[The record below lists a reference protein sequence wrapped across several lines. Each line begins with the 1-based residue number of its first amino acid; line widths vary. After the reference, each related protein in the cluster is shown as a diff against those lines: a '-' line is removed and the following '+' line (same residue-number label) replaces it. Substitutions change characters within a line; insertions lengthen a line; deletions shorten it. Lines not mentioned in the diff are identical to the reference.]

1 MKYFRLIWS
10 SLWRKKLRTLFTVA
24 SIMAAFVLYGIL
36 SAVQVAFSMGI
47 DLTGAD
53 RLVMIHKV
61 SIIQPLPIAYQAR
74 IEAVPGVT
82 AAAHSS
88 WFGGYYQDPSNFFAQ
103 FPVDPESYL
112 DMFPEF
118 ILDEAAKEAW
128 IANRTGA
135 IVGSTTAEQYGF
147 KVGDRVPIT
156 GSPWEK
162 KDGSRTWEFDVVGIY
177 TGADKGTDTTQFLF
191 HYDYFDEAR
200 AYGDGLVGWYTIRI
214 DDPDRA
220 AEIASDIDSRFAN
233 SPAETKTTTE
243 RAFAQAFANQVGNI
257 PAIVRAI
264 VSAVFAI
271 LLLVAGNSM
280 AQSVRERVSELAVMK
295 TLGFS
300 DGKILGL
307 VLGESLLIAGLGGA
321 LGLGL
326 SWVVVGGVAAA
337 VAKYLPIFYL
347 APKALITGVGLI
359 LALGLIAGLLPAL
372 QAKRL
377 SIVDALR
384 RG

>member
-10 SLWRKKLRTLFTVA
+10 SLWRKKLRTLFTMA
-24 SIMAAFVLYGIL
+24 SIMAAFVLYGVL

-47 DLTGAD
+47 DLAGAD
-53 RLVMIHKV
+53 RLVLIHKV
-61 SIIQPLPIAYQAR
+61 SMIQPLPIAYLGR
-74 IEAVPGVT
+74 IEAVPGVS
-82 AAAHSS
+82 AVAHSS

-112 DMFPEF
+112 EMFPEF
-118 ILDEAAKEAW
+118 VLDEAAKEAW

-135 IVGSTTAEQYGF
+135 IVGSTTAEQFGF
-147 KVGDRVPIT
+147 KVGDRIPIT

-162 KDGSRTWEFDVVGIY
+162 KDGSNTWEFDIDGIY

-200 AYGDGLVGWYTIRI
+200 RYGEGQVGWYTIRI

-220 AEIASDIDSRFAN
+220 AEIAADIDSRFAN

-243 RAFAQAFANQVGNI
+243 KAFAQAFANQVGNI
-257 PAIVRAI
+257 PAIVRSI
-264 VSAVFAI
+264 VGAVFAI

-300 DGKILGL
+300 DGKVLGL
-307 VLGESLLIAGLGGA
+307 ILGESLLIAGLGGF

-326 SWVVVGGVAAA
+326 SWLVVGGVASA
-337 VAKYLPIFYL
+337 VSKFLPIFYL
-347 APKALITGVGLI
+347 APKALITG
-359 LALGLIAGLLPAL
+359 LGLVLVLGIVAGLLPAL